1 MNKLSLPP
9 FTEVSEALSQTALK
23 YHPSEAHGLMSGMLC
38 GETEASL
45 QAIMPVLTGDEGVSA
60 AHETL
65 QAMYQGS
72 TQQLAEFLFEFALL
86 MPDDDAPLAVRA
98 EALTL
103 WCQGFLTG
111 LTLASV
117 PIENREPSE
126 LTEAISDLVEIAKM
140 NYEQV
145 VDSEEDEQAFAELVE
160 YVRMAVILIFQ
171 SQTNSGEPSTEFQDN
186 LLH

>member
-1 MNKLSLPP
+1 MKKLSLPP
-9 FTEVSEALSQTALK
+9 FAEVGEALSQTALQ

-38 GETEASL
+38 GEKEASL
-45 QAIMPVLTGDEGVSA
+45 QAILPVLTGDEGVSA

-65 QAMYQGS
+65 QGLYQGS
-72 TQQLAEFLFEFALL
+72 TQQLAQFLFEFTLL
-86 MPDDDAPLAVRA
+86 MPDDEAPLAIRA

-111 LTLASV
+111 LTMAGV
-117 PIENREPSE
+117 AIEKREPSE
-126 LTEAISDLVEIAKM
+126 LTEAIGDLVEIAKM

-171 SQTNSGEPSTEFQDN
+171 SQTDSGDAHTESQDN